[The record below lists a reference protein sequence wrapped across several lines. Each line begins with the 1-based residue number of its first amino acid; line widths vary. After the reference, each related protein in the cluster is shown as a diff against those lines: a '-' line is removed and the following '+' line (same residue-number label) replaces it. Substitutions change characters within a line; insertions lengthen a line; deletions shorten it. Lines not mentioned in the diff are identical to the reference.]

1 MNFDIILQLTS
12 IIGFIGIV
20 FFIFK
25 KIDKVK
31 ALPEKDCIIDN
42 IKSYFKEKTLELK
55 KYLKE
60 KSGLW
65 ENSLH
70 KFLFK
75 IRIVFLKAD
84 NKTLELIKKLKQRSE
99 KRKKVDDYWKE
110 IKTSIEKKNPSKNKP
125 A

>member
-42 IKSYFKEKTLELK
+42 IKSYFKEKTIELK

>member
-31 ALPEKDCIIDN
+31 ALPA
-42 IKSYFKEKTLELK
+42 S
-55 KYLKE
+55 
-60 KSGLW
+60 LW

>member
-60 KSGLW
+60 KSSLW

>member
-42 IKSYFKEKTLELK
+42 IKSYFKEKTIELK

-60 KSGLW
+60 KSSLW

-99 KRKKVDDYWKE
+99 KRKKVDGYWKE

>member
-31 ALPEKDCIIDN
+31 ALPEKDSIFDN
-42 IKSYFKEKTLELK
+42 VKSYFKEKTLEFK

-60 KSGLW
+60 KSSLW

-99 KRKKVDDYWKE
+99 KRKKVDGYWKE

>member
-31 ALPEKDCIIDN
+31 ALPEKDCIFDN

-60 KSGLW
+60 KSSLW

>member
-42 IKSYFKEKTLELK
+42 IKSYFKEKTIELK

-99 KRKKVDDYWKE
+99 KRNKVDGYWKE